1 MLGAIPPLPNTP
13 KWHGAQLEHR
23 DNCTFSLLPY
33 STSITAMRLEV
44 LLHLCYCFRNMNSIN
59 VKFLGNLDMG
69 MELMSMNVE
78 SKNAVCS

>member
-1 MLGAIPPLPNTP
+1 
-13 KWHGAQLEHR
+13 
-23 DNCTFSLLPY
+23 
-33 STSITAMRLEV
+33 MRLEV